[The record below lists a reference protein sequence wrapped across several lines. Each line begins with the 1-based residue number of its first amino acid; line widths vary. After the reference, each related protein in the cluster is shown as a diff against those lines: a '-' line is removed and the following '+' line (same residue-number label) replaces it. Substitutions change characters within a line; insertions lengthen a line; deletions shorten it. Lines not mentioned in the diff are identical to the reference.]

1 MISLYPRKD
10 PARVIRNAVLDDVSP
25 APKGEVIEYW
35 VGVTDMEPK
44 GARKE
49 AFEEARRLMELGRVV
64 LFQER
69 DDLNEVYRY
78 RMKVV

>member
-25 APKGEVIEYW
+25 APAGTVIEYW
-35 VGVTDMEPK
+35 VGDTNMEPT

-49 AFEEARRLMELGRVV
+49 AFEEVMRLFQLGRVIP
-64 LFQER
+64 FQVK
-69 DDLNEVYRY
+69 DAVNEAYRY
-78 RMKVV
+78 RMKVL